1 MYGVDKEVY
10 GVDVIAE
17 GTAQRIASAA
27 LAILV
32 EEGAEAVSM
41 RRVAAAA
48 GVTAM
53 ATYRHFPSRDAL
65 LRTVVD
71 AAFADV
77 GAQWGRR
84 GAGLGFDDRLNA
96 LMHAFLDFALG
107 RPHLYSF
114 LITDR
119 REGSRRFP
127 DDFRESPAFSA
138 LVEVVE
144 QGMREGAL
152 RPDDSLEVAVAV
164 GTPVM
169 GLVQLYLGNRI
180 GLPEPDFRRLC
191 ERTVRRTVEGLRA

>member
-1 MYGVDKEVY
+1 MMAG
-10 GVDVIAE
+10 
-17 GTAQRIASAA
+17 GTAERIASAA

-53 ATYRHFPSRDAL
+53 ATYRHFPNREAL

-71 AAFADV
+71 TAFAAV
-77 GAQWGRR
+77 GTEWGRR
-84 GAGLGFDDRLNA
+84 GEGLGFEDRLHA

-107 RPHLYSF
+107 RPNLYAF

-127 DDFRESPAFSA
+127 DDFRGSPAFSA

-144 QGMREGAL
+144 QGMRERAL
-152 RPDDSLEVAVAV
+152 RPDDPLEVALAV
-164 GTPVM
+164 GAPVM

-180 GLPEPDFRRLC
+180 GLPEADFRGLC